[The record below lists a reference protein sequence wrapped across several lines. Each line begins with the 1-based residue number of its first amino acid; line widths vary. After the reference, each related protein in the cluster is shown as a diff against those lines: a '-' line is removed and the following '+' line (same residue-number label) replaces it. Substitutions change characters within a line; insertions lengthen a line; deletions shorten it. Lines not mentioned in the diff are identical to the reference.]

1 MEGLL
6 KRVTYL
12 RKERIATKTQIRLS
26 VTVGLIGLT
35 LASVVG
41 MVGCA
46 GSVAQPPATQAPATQ
61 PPPTQPPVPP
71 TPTPLSNSDI
81 VLSMVERLNAGDVE
95 GSLAYFAVDA
105 VVYLMGFPPTGIEV
119 CAGKEQIRALW
130 EDSAAN
136 HFHWEIEIRSA
147 HGDQVEVAAKT
158 WHDFTLEVGVAPL
171 DYNDV
176 YEVKFG
182 KIRTY
187 ASRITEDS
195 LARFRPV
202 LAEMMPAETLPASPD
217 TAVSEM
223 TVTIEGGTCHTDSPL
238 SLQAGEVKVIMEV
251 KDRDRETY
259 AVSLWNL
266 DEPKDW
272 LDLMAAT
279 DEPQPG
285 WAHELLWK
293 DASQNSVSAYTV
305 TVEQGPVY
313 LVCWATPP
321 DLSIGNAGP
330 FTVVPAMPEPTPT
343 PELVKSAV
351 TDLQYLVGTWVRSEE
366 GAIQFNADGTYLV
379 SETVAGI
386 ASGQASHGE
395 CRFDES
401 LLIFADQDG
410 SGDGSYTV
418 ELRTTVDGD
427 PVSLKMRAVDDPF
440 VDRRETLNSV
450 WAWVAP

>member
-1 MEGLL
+1 M
-6 KRVTYL
+6 
-12 RKERIATKTQIRLS
+12 KTQIRLS
-26 VTVGLIGLT
+26 LARGLIGLI

-46 GSVAQPPATQAPATQ
+46 GSTTQPPATQAPATQ
-61 PPPTQPPVPP
+61 PPPTQSPMQPS
-71 TPTPLSNSDI
+71 PTPLSRSDI
-81 VLSMVERLNAGDVE
+81 VLHMVERLNAGDVE
-95 GSLAYFAVDA
+95 GSLAYFADDA
-105 VVYLMGFPPTGIEV
+105 VAYLMGFPPTGIEV
-119 CAGKEQIRALW
+119 YAGKEQIRALW
-130 EDSAAN
+130 DDSAAN
-136 HFHWEIEIRSA
+136 HFQWEIKIQSA
-147 HGDQVEVAAKT
+147 SVHGHEVKVAAKT
-158 WHDFTLEVGVAPL
+158 WHDFTREVGVAPL

-187 ASRITEDS
+187 ASWITEES

-202 LAEMMPAETLPASPD
+202 LAEMMPAEATPASSD

-223 TVTIEGGTCHTDSPL
+223 TVTIEGGTCRTDSPL
-238 SLQAGEVKVIMEV
+238 SLQAGEVQVIMEV

-293 DASQNSVSAYTV
+293 DAGQNSVSASTV
-305 TVEQGPVY
+305 TVEEGPVY
-313 LVCWATPP
+313 LVCWSTPP
-321 DLSIGNAGP
+321 DVAIGNAGP

-343 PELVKSAV
+343 PELVKAAV
-351 TDLQYLVGTWVRSEE
+351 TDLQYLVGTWERSDE
-366 GAIQFNADGTYLV
+366 GAIQFNADGTYWV

-395 CRFDES
+395 CWFDGS
-401 LLIFADQDG
+401 LLIFADEDG
-410 SGDGSYTV
+410 SGDGSYAV

-427 PVSLKMRAVDDPF
+427 PVSIKLRAVKDPF

-450 WAWVAP
+450 WTWVAP